1 MSDRD
6 TVKAIIEEIRDILAT
21 DETLLALIPPVPPA
35 DEGAL
40 RYYHVWAPPNCHFPY
55 FSVTV
60 GIRDEQDESSYQVA
74 DIELKIWDAD
84 PSSGRVLDMRKRVVG
99 LLNRRTIECDEFR
112 GHGLRFVSDFD
123 LADPE
128 QELWARPMMWTMR
141 VYPTAEVADM
151 KARV

>member
-6 TVKAIIEEIRDILAT
+6 TVKAIIEEVRDILAD
-21 DETLLALIPPVPPA
+21 DETLLALIPAVPPA

-40 RYYHVWAPPNCHFPY
+40 RYYHIWAPPNCKFPY

-84 PSSGRVLDMRKRVVG
+84 PSSGRVLDMRKRILV
-99 LLNRRTIECDEFR
+99 LLNRRVVECDEFKAR
-112 GHGLRFVSDFD
+112 IRFVSDFD
-123 LADPE
+123 LVDPE
-128 QELWARPMMWTMR
+128 QEVWARPMMWTMR
-141 VYPTAEVADM
+141 LYPTAEVADM

>member
-6 TVKAIIEEIRDILAT
+6 TVKAIIEEVRDILAA
-21 DETLLALIPPVPPA
+21 DDTLIALIPAVPPA

-55 FSVTV
+55 FTGTV
-60 GIRDEQDESSYQVA
+60 AIRDEQDESSYQVG

-84 PSSGRVLDMRKRVVG
+84 PSSGRVLDMRKRLLE
-99 LLNRRTIECDEFR
+99 LLNRRVIECDEFR
-112 GHGLRFVSDFD
+112 GRTRFSGDFD
-123 LADPE
+123 LIDPE
-128 QELWARPMMWTMR
+128 QEVWARVMAWTMR
-141 VYPTAEVADM
+141 LYPTAEVAAM